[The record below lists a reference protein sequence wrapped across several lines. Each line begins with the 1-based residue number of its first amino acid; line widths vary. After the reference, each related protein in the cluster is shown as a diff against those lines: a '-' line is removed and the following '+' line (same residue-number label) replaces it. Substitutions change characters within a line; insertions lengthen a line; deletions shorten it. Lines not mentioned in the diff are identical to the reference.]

1 MPEPPG
7 RAIAKNRITTGTLA
21 DSAARCVNQGGFLWV
36 VACPERAEA
45 VTPCVP
51 GAAQQ
56 TAVTAKRKSRVPDA
70 VQRAALRSAAPQIGD
85 RQGHR
90 ILERPGVCSARSARV
105 VLRPGNANTVGD
117 PLSASRG
124 CGQIA
129 AGLMSQRVLI
139 TAGAAGIGR
148 EFARAFMANGAKVF
162 VCDIDDNAL
171 AAIAKEIPG
180 LTARRCD
187 MSSRAEIERMVPEA
201 VAALGGL
208 DVLINNAGIA
218 GLTLPIAEYPPDD
231 WDKVVAVNL
240 TAMFDVSRL
249 AIPHLKKSKAGCIIN
264 MSSIAGRYGFPNRS
278 PYAAT
283 KWGAIGLT
291 KTLAMELGEW
301 GIRANA
307 IAPGAVE
314 GDRIVRVFQGRAQ
327 ISGRSMEEVKADA
340 FAAQS
345 IDGFIDP
352 KDIAQLAVFL
362 ASDAAKSISGQ
373 VIPIDKD
380 RQKA

>member
-1 MPEPPG
+1 
-7 RAIAKNRITTGTLA
+7 
-21 DSAARCVNQGGFLWV
+21 
-36 VACPERAEA
+36 
-45 VTPCVP
+45 
-51 GAAQQ
+51 
-56 TAVTAKRKSRVPDA
+56 
-70 VQRAALRSAAPQIGD
+70 
-85 RQGHR
+85 
-90 ILERPGVCSARSARV
+90 
-105 VLRPGNANTVGD
+105 
-117 PLSASRG
+117 
-124 CGQIA
+124 
-129 AGLMSQRVLI
+129 MSQRVLI

-148 EFARAFMANGAKVF
+148 EFARAFAATGAKVF
-162 VCDIDDNAL
+162 ICDIDTKSLDAL
-171 AAIAKEIPG
+171 AKEIPG
-180 LTARRCD
+180 LIAKPCD
-187 MSSRAEIERMVPEA
+187 MSKRAEIEHMVPDA

-218 GLTLPIAEYPPDD
+218 GMTLPVEQYPPDD

-249 AIPHLKKSKAGCIIN
+249 AIPHLKKSKAACIIN
-264 MSSIAGRYGFPNRS
+264 MASIAGRFGFQNRS

-283 KWGAIGLT
+283 KWGVIGFT

-327 ISGRSMEEVKADA
+327 ISGKSVEEVKADA

-345 IDGFIDP
+345 IKAMIDP

-362 ASDAAKSISGQ
+362 ASNAAKSISGQ
-373 VIPIDKD
+373 VLPIDND
-380 RQKA
+380 RQRA

>member
-1 MPEPPG
+1 M
-7 RAIAKNRITTGTLA
+7 L
-21 DSAARCVNQGGFLWV
+21 
-36 VACPERAEA
+36 
-45 VTPCVP
+45 
-51 GAAQQ
+51 
-56 TAVTAKRKSRVPDA
+56 
-70 VQRAALRSAAPQIGD
+70 
-85 RQGHR
+85 
-90 ILERPGVCSARSARV
+90 
-105 VLRPGNANTVGD
+105 
-117 PLSASRG
+117 
-124 CGQIA
+124 
-129 AGLMSQRVLI
+129 QRVLI

-148 EFARAFMANGAKVF
+148 EFARAFTANGAKVF
-162 VCDIDDNAL
+162 VCDIDDKAL
-171 AAIAKEIPG
+171 SAITKEIPG
-180 LTARRCD
+180 LIARRCD
-187 MSSRAEIERMVPEA
+187 MASRAEIERMVPDA

-231 WDKVVAVNL
+231 WDKVVTVNL

-264 MSSIAGRYGFPNRS
+264 MSSIAGRYGFANRS

-283 KWGAIGLT
+283 KWGVIGLT

-314 GDRIVRVFQGRAQ
+314 GERIIRVFQGRAQ
-327 ISGRSMEEVKADA
+327 ISGRSLDDVKADA
-340 FAAQS
+340 LAAAS
-345 IDGFIDP
+345 IKTMIDP

-373 VIPIDKD
+373 VIPIDND